1 MHRTGGGSLGSCA
14 ASRAALPRESRD
26 TGTAATAA
34 DQRQRLFHNQHQ
46 ILEECREYAD
56 LGGRSPIHYS
66 ITLTGAVATAAV
78 RRSFFSSQQAP
89 AFWMSLLNSISRYLL
104 LCFPRSTNLKELRRP
119 FHHHPRHCQRLYG
132 PRRYL
137 LRLIQ

>member
-46 ILEECREYAD
+46 NLEEKKRF
-56 LGGRSPIHYS
+56 LGMIPKEGGGG
-66 ITLTGAVATAAV
+66 LV
-78 RRSFFSSQQAP
+78 F
-89 AFWMSLLNSISRYLL
+89 LN
-104 LCFPRSTNLKELRRP
+104 FM
-119 FHHHPRHCQRLYG
+119 
-132 PRRYL
+132 
-137 LRLIQ
+137 